1 MRNDTESEDPMEE
14 QATESWLSIIGS
26 IPYIGDWVATIV
38 GLVPVFPVLAIYEYV
53 GEEEGGWYFVL
64 VGVLLIPWLIFLE
77 RWQGFRI
84 NVPYIPIK
92 LLWVTPV
99 FVVMGVAEVLG
110 FVWSPS
116 TATLGEIPS
125 ALHVHRPIG

>member
-84 NVPYIPIK
+84 NVPYVPIK

-110 FVWSPS
+110 LV
-116 TATLGEIPS
+116 
-125 ALHVHRPIG
+125 